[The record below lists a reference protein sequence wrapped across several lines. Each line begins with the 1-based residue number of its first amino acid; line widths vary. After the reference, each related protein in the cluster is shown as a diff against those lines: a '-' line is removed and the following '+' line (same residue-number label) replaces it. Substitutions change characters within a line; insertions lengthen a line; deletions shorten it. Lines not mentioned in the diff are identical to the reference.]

1 MYVVCDPHRWLVPCG
16 LYVDVLVHIFPPF
29 DIQHT
34 KSPQNQS
41 TTYALDLM
49 NKVVELSGVTTSV
62 DEDGSQ
68 VLTRTGHCRPKTTKL
83 ATTVVDVGAN
93 PGAQRLVH
101 SAPAQWAPS
110 KHQNRGQGPKIFI
123 ACSTLMMPAAHCTLC
138 VTLKHGFTHNS
149 SPLEIQNKKS
159 PQNPPTTYALDLIQ
173 GSRSSLETSMM
184 LYRP

>member
-1 MYVVCDPHRWLVPCG
+1 M
-16 LYVDVLVHIFPPF
+16 
-29 DIQHT
+29 IQHT

-62 DEDGSQ
+62 DEDMS
-68 VLTRTGHCRPKTTKL
+68 LSTKNNEVGDD
-83 ATTVVDVGAN
+83 VVDVGAN

-184 LYRP
+184 LHRP